1 MSICIIYNVECFYGE
16 MNCSIQ
22 WLTDRGDEKLSVCK
36 IREGETERIEIKKK
50 LKKLKRGRD
59 RW

>member
-1 MSICIIYNVECFYGE
+1 MFYTVAHRQRRRE
-16 MNCSIQ
+16 I
-22 WLTDRGDEKLSVCK
+22 ECK